1 MKAVLLCLL
10 MIISTVAHAAN
21 ELPKVMRFNKPPQ
34 TPQALYVIELMEM
47 VYQSL
52 GIELRLEEFNH
63 KGSLIAAN
71 AGNLDGQLA
80 RVASVEN
87 EYPNLRRIDYPLFQF
102 NLQLFTLCAHCELN
116 EIKSLTV
123 RSGYPVAT
131 AYLAEH
137 HTTAYVIG
145 VKSAVAQLNLVMQK
159 QVEGAL
165 ILDFH
170 LKPHLKNINEET
182 LQIKNLAVVESFHF
196 VHKRNEQLVPLIKAK
211 LEEFEQQ
218 GIIKMLKAKYQI

>member
-1 MKAVLLCLL
+1 MKTALLCLI
-10 MIISTVAHAAN
+10 MMISTATQAATDT
-21 ELPKVMRFNKPPQ
+21 PKVMHFNQPPK
-34 TPQALYVIELMEM
+34 TPQALYVIELMGM

-52 GIELRLEEFNH
+52 DIELRLEEFNH

-80 RVASVEN
+80 RVASVEK
-87 EYPNLRRIDYPLFQF
+87 EYPNLRRVDYPLFQF
-102 NLQLFTLCAHCELN
+102 NLQLFTLCGDCKLRELQ
-116 EIKSLTV
+116 SLTV

-131 AYLAEH
+131 TYLAEH
-137 HTTAYVIG
+137 QIQAYVIG

-196 VHKRNEQLVPLIKAK
+196 VHKRNEQLIPLIKAK
-211 LEEFEQQ
+211 LEEFERK
-218 GIIKMLKAKYQI
+218 GVIKMLKAKYQI